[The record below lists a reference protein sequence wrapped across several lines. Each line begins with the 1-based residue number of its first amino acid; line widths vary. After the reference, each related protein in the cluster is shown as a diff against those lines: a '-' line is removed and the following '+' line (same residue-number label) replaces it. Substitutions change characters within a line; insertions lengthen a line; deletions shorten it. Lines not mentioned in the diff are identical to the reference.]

1 MWTLYS
7 TSFTEISQMSNLNN
21 KKSIQVVYAMGTF
34 GNCLRWMFDRF
45 TEGSNFKDIDSPW
58 DQNYRAHGFETD
70 LFNKKFIRTHQFDLT
85 GRYNDSIDPNVDNVV
100 VSFDPKYL
108 LFVFRLGLYR
118 NPGMENEERRYKH
131 IIDCADVS
139 FLQKAFGDVTSSKS
153 VAKEL
158 VKIQFHDIENH
169 TWWNRMNKIIA
180 NKNHHQFDLFSFWD
194 QTQLKSELTKVA
206 ERYNLNFN
214 IDEKVIQNVVE
225 GTKKSYPVITRN
237 RAHQVLDAI
246 VSKSKIDCNDLD
258 IFEQAFVEAELEKIH
273 DSVIFPYG
281 SQWFENTDQI
291 REFLDT
297 YPSYLKHMNPRLP
310 WYNNIKNPFYLTGKI
325 DE

>member
-1 MWTLYS
+1 M
-7 TSFTEISQMSNLNN
+7 
-21 KKSIQVVYAMGTF
+21 
-34 GNCLRWMFDRF
+34 
-45 TEGSNFKDIDSPW
+45 
-58 DQNYRAHGFETD
+58 
-70 LFNKKFIRTHQFDLT
+70 
-85 GRYNDSIDPNVDNVV
+85 
-100 VSFDPKYL
+100 
-108 LFVFRLGLYR
+108 FRLGIYR
-118 NPGMENEERRYKH
+118 NEGMENEERRYKS
-131 IIDCADVS
+131 IIDCADAS

-169 TWWNRMNKIIA
+169 TWWNCMNKIIA
-180 NKNHHQFDLFSFWD
+180 DKNHHQFDLFSFWD

-273 DSVIFPYG
+273 DSIIFPYG

-310 WYNNIKNPFYLTGKI
+310 LYNNIKNPFYLTGKI